1 MAKGPCWSWWQ
12 CIPGQFKVLWNSS
25 CNCEILY
32 VFAPQNSFVSLRD
45 SHPCGLFG
53 RFGLKV
59 SLSKCLLLY
68 RVKAL
73 PPASAMYLL
82 REPAV
87 HVPDSDLE
95 CMLGPREPREETG
108 GRKCWQCAAAAFVLG
123 LLMMTAFALKPDT
136 GLTSSAVS
144 DTVQMESMEDPVWK
158 QVLGRKAFK
167 QFEHDQDHQEV
178 SPTTGTTSSTHL
190 TASTTLA
197 ATEVTTASSS
207 IETFETTTAKKMPK
221 VSEAVTAAPLVAP
234 AAPSPIV
241 QDSPGKVDKIVFS
254 YQGSG
259 NPLDQIAREFMDE
272 AGKLNPESEE
282 HKSLKSIGKMLT
294 GFAASVAWSHLWHFM
309 FGIMRLLSCKSAENY
324 RLFETYST
332 ANPAFYARS
341 RDSLPV
347 FFFRLRLPT
356 RQWNL

>member
-1 MAKGPCWSWWQ
+1 
-12 CIPGQFKVLWNSS
+12 
-25 CNCEILY
+25 
-32 VFAPQNSFVSLRD
+32 
-45 SHPCGLFG
+45 
-53 RFGLKV
+53 
-59 SLSKCLLLY
+59 
-68 RVKAL
+68 
-73 PPASAMYLL
+73 MYLL

-87 HVPDSDLE
+87 QVPDSDLE

-178 SPTTGTTSSTHL
+178 STTGTTSSGHL

-197 ATEVTTASSS
+197 TEVTTAKSSVS
-207 IETFETTTAKKMPK
+207 IETTTVTLP

-241 QDSPGKVDKIVFS
+241 QDSPGKVDKIVIS
-254 YQGSG
+254 SQGSG

-282 HKSLKSIGKMLT
+282 HKSLKNIGKMLS
-294 GFAASVAWSHLWHFM
+294 GFAASVA
-309 FGIMRLLSCKSAENY
+309 
-324 RLFETYST
+324 
-332 ANPAFYARS
+332 
-341 RDSLPV
+341 
-347 FFFRLRLPT
+347 
-356 RQWNL
+356 